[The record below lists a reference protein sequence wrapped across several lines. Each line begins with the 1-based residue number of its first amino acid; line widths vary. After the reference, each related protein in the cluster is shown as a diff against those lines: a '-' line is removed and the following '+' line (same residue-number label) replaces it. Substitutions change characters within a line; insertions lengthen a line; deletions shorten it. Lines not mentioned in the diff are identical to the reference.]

1 MRKMLF
7 PRDLKRL
14 ISDLSEGRG
23 RDLWDSAAMKGLI
36 AGRSNRLTAPL
47 ASQHTAPPDLQAS
60 NHSKAWMGRGG
71 RRHSS
76 LGQLQN
82 RKVGKSNLFQYKSA
96 NPRMLFQRHLPTM
109 NIKFHKSKIYWLWI
123 AAFEGTCDIEHFFFS
138 TAASKKRF
146 LEKQCVNKPII
157 VRHSSVLCRLLP
169 GRASRPGKCFAD
181 DQRGSRLSSL
191 GQRLHLLEAE
201 RGHGGLER
209 TLESHL
215 WTRCLQRQQLWVVAL
230 TCVPE
235 NRGRRGNKVS
245 KRRSDSGEE
254 ERRRLES
261 K

>member
-1 MRKMLF
+1 
-7 PRDLKRL
+7 
-14 ISDLSEGRG
+14 
-23 RDLWDSAAMKGLI
+23 
-36 AGRSNRLTAPL
+36 
-47 ASQHTAPPDLQAS
+47 
-60 NHSKAWMGRGG
+60 
-71 RRHSS
+71 
-76 LGQLQN
+76 
-82 RKVGKSNLFQYKSA
+82 
-96 NPRMLFQRHLPTM
+96 MLFQRHLPTI

-123 AAFEGTCDIEHFFFS
+123 AAFKGTCDIEHLFFS
-138 TAASKKRF
+138 KAASKERF
-146 LEKQCVNKPII
+146 LEKQCVNKPIT

-235 NRGRRGNKVS
+235 TEADGEIKSQKGEVIETKRKDGVWKLNNGKQTIWGGKKIKVKTETVLAALTSLWLFTNRAT
-245 KRRSDSGEE
+245 
-254 ERRRLES
+254 
-261 K
+261 